1 VATRT
6 IITYGTFDMF
16 HIGHL
21 ELLKRLK
28 ELGDKLIVA
37 VSTDEF
43 NEIKG
48 KKTIIPY
55 IQRASIIEAIRYVDM
70 VIPEN
75 DWEQKV
81 TDVKHLNIDVFAIGD
96 DWEGKFDFLKEYC
109 EVIYLPRTDGV
120 SSTDLKK
127 QLHKI
132 SEINLQDI
140 NQAFEIL
147 QRLKNDFE

>member
-1 VATRT
+1 MPNKTVL
-6 IITYGTFDMF
+6 TYGTFDMF

-28 ELGDKLIVA
+28 KLGSKLIVA

-55 IQRASIIEAIRYVDM
+55 AQRASIIEAIKYVDV

-75 DWEQKV
+75 NWEQKIEDIEHFNV
-81 TDVKHLNIDVFAIGD
+81 DVFAMGD
-96 DWEGKFDFLKEYC
+96 DWKGKFDFLKEKC
-109 EVIYLPRTDGV
+109 EVIYLDRTDGV
-120 SSTDLKK
+120 SSTDLKQ

-132 SEINLQDI
+132 SEINLKDI

-147 QRLKNDFE
+147 QRLKNDFA

>member
-1 VATRT
+1 MSKT

-28 ELGDKLIVA
+28 GLGDKLIVA

-43 NEIKG
+43 NDVKG

-55 IQRASIIEAIRYVDM
+55 VQRASIVEAIKYVDM

-75 DWEQKV
+75 DWEQKIE
-81 TDVKHLNIDVFAIGD
+81 DVKSHNVDIFAMGN
-96 DWEGKFDFLKEYC
+96 DWEGKFDFLKKQC
-109 EVIYLPRTDGV
+109 EVVYLERTDGI
-120 SSTDLKK
+120 SSTDLKDTL
-127 QLHKI
+127 QKI
-132 SEINLQDI
+132 SNINLNDLGH
-140 NQAFEIL
+140 ALEIL
-147 QRLKNDFE
+147 QRLKSDFE